1 MRIVIVGGGLVGET
15 LAGKLASDGHDI
27 SLVEKDPATARA
39 LDERLDVQVVQGNGA
54 KAPVLRKAGI
64 DEAELVVAM
73 SNSDETNMIVGL
85 IAASLFR
92 VSHIVVRLR
101 DPEHMEGFS
110 LVSREHPFEHVCV
123 DPEAA
128 AVDRI
133 ASLLEVPQAL
143 DVVEFM
149 DGRLVMAAFRIGP
162 DSDFVDQPVAFM
174 ALAFAGTPAVV
185 AAIDRR
191 GAWIVPHGEEDIAAG
206 DIVYFAIAREHLD
219 DVVSLVG
226 APGERRHTVMVAG
239 ASRIGLA
246 LARRLEPTDLRV
258 VLVEADADLARA
270 AAEQLERTLVV
281 RGRVTDRSLLEEEDV
296 HRVDTF
302 VAATPDHEINLVAG
316 LLAKRLG
323 AARAFALVD
332 NPALVNLIGDVGID
346 AIISPRLLAI
356 GLTLQHIRGSA
367 VRTVAPLIE
376 DRVEVLEAEAVKGS
390 PITQGKLS
398 EVGLARG
405 VLVAALRRGDKIV
418 LPRGDDRVE
427 AGDLVLLVTTAEQ
440 AREVA
445 KYLGP
450 GLLGTG

>member
-27 SLVEKDPATARA
+27 SLVENDAATARA

-54 KAPVLRKAGI
+54 KAPVLRAAGI
-64 DEAELVVAM
+64 EEAELVVAM

-85 IAASLFR
+85 LAASLFR

-133 ASLLEVPQAL
+133 TSLLEVPSAL

-149 DGRLVMAAFRIGP
+149 DGRLLMVAFRIGP
-162 DSDFVDQPVAFM
+162 ESDFVDQPVAFM

-185 AAIDRR
+185 AAIDRS
-191 GAWIVPHGEEDIAAG
+191 GHWLVPGGEEEIRAD
-206 DIVYFAIAREHLD
+206 DIVYFAIAREHLE

-226 APGERRHTVMVAG
+226 VPEERRRTVMVGG
-239 ASRIGLA
+239 ASRIGINLA
-246 LARRLEPTDLRV
+246 KRLEGGDARI
-258 VLVEADADLARA
+258 VLIEQDPDLAQA
-270 AAEQLERTLVV
+270 AADQLESTLVV
-281 RGRVTDRSLLEEEDV
+281 CGRVTDRSLLEEVDV
-296 HRVDTF
+296 DRVATF
-302 VAATPDHEINLVAG
+302 VAATPDHEINLVSC

-323 AARAFALVD
+323 AARAFSLVD
-332 NPALVNLIGDVGID
+332 NPALVNLMGDIGID

-356 GLTLQHIRGSA
+356 GLTLQHIRGA
-367 VRTVAPLIE
+367 GVRSVAPLLE
-376 DRVEVLEAEAVKGS
+376 DRVEVVEAEAVKGS
-390 PITQGKLS
+390 PITRAPIS
-398 EVGLARG
+398 EVGLERG
-405 VLVAALRRGDKIV
+405 ILIAALRRGDQLL
-418 LPRGDDRVE
+418 LPSGHDRVE
-427 AGDLVLLVTTAEQ
+427 AGDLVLMITTTDQASKVT
-440 AREVA
+440 R
-445 KYLGP
+445 YLSP
-450 GLLGTG
+450 

>member
-27 SLVEKDPATARA
+27 SLVENDAATARA

-54 KAPVLRKAGI
+54 KAPVLRAAGVE
-64 DEAELVVAM
+64 EAELVVAM

-85 IAASLFR
+85 LAASLFR

-133 ASLLEVPQAL
+133 ASLLEVPSAL

-149 DGRLVMAAFRIGP
+149 DGRLVMAAFQIGP
-162 DSDFVDQPVAFM
+162 ESDFVGQPVSFM
-174 ALAFAGTPAVV
+174 ALAFAGTPAMV
-185 AAIDRR
+185 AAIDRS
-191 GAWIVPHGEEDIAAG
+191 GLWIVPGGDEEIRAE
-206 DIVYFAIAREHLD
+206 DIVYFAIAREHLE

-226 APGERRHTVMVAG
+226 VSEERRRTVMVGG
-239 ASRIGLA
+239 ASRIGLH
-246 LARRLEPTDLRV
+246 LARRLEGGDSRV
-258 VLVEADADLARA
+258 VLIEQDPDLAQSA
-270 AAEQLERTLVV
+270 ADQLDSTLVV
-281 RGRVTDRSLLEEEDV
+281 RGRVTDQSLLEEVDV
-296 HRVDTF
+296 DHVATF
-302 VAATPDHEINLVAG
+302 VAATPDHEINLVSC

-332 NPALVNLIGDVGID
+332 NPALVHLMGDIGID

-356 GLTLQHIRGSA
+356 GLTLQHIRGA
-367 VRTVAPLIE
+367 GVRSVAPLLE
-376 DRVEVLEAEAVKGS
+376 DRVEVVEAEAVKGS
-390 PITQGKLS
+390 PITKAPIA
-398 EVGLARG
+398 EVGFERG
-405 VLVAALRRGDKIV
+405 ILIAALRRGDRLL
-418 LPRGDDRVE
+418 LPSGTDRVE
-427 AGDLVLLVTTAEQ
+427 AGDLVLMISTTEQVSKVTH
-440 AREVA
+440 
-445 KYLGP
+445 YLSP
-450 GLLGTG
+450 

>member
-15 LAGKLASDGHDI
+15 LAGKLARDGHDI
-27 SLVEKDPATARA
+27 SLVEQDPATARA

-64 DEAELVVAM
+64 HEAELVVAM

-85 IAASLFR
+85 IAASLFQ

-110 LVSREHPFEHVCV
+110 LVSREHPFSHVCV

-128 AVDRI
+128 AVERI
-133 ASLLEVPQAL
+133 AKLLEVPQAL

-149 DGRLVMAAFRIGP
+149 DGRLVMVAFRIGP
-162 DSDFVDQPVAFM
+162 ESDFVDQPVAFM

-185 AAIDRR
+185 AAIDRH
-191 GAWIVPHGEEDIAAG
+191 GDWVVPHGEEEIAAG

-226 APGERRHTVMVAG
+226 APGERRQTVMVAG
-239 ASRIGLA
+239 AGRIGLE
-246 LARRLEPTDLRV
+246 LARRLASTDMRV
-258 VLVEADADLARA
+258 VLVESDADLARR
-270 AAEQLERTLVV
+270 AAEQLDHAVVV
-281 RGRVTDRSLLEEEDV
+281 RGRATDQSLLEEEAV
-296 HRVDTF
+296 ERVDTF

-323 AARAFALVD
+323 AIRAFALVD

-367 VRTVAPLIE
+367 VRSVAPLLE
-376 DRVEVLEAEAVKGS
+376 DRVEVVEAEAEKGS
-390 PITQGKLS
+390 PITR
-398 EVGLARG
+398 ETIARVGLPRG
-405 VLVAALRRGDKIV
+405 VLIAALGRGDQLL
-418 LPRGDDRVE
+418 LPGGEDRVE
-427 AGDLVLLVTTAEQ
+427 PGDTVLLVTTTEQ
-440 AREVA
+440 APQVA
-445 KYLGP
+445 GFLSKG
-450 GLLGTG
+450 

>member
-15 LAGKLASDGHDI
+15 LAEKLSHDGHDI
-27 SLVEKDPATARA
+27 SLVEQSPSAARA

-54 KAPVLRKAGI
+54 KAPVLRAAGI
-64 DEAELVVAM
+64 EDAELVVAM

-85 IAASLFR
+85 LAASLFR

-110 LVSREHPFEHVCV
+110 LVSRDHPFEHVCV

-133 ASLLEVPQAL
+133 AALLQVPSAL

-162 DSDFVDQPVAFM
+162 DSDFVHQPVAFM

-185 AAIDRR
+185 AAIDR
-191 GAWIVPHGEEDIAAG
+191 GGEWIVPHGDEEIHPD
-206 DIVYFAIAREHLD
+206 DIVYFAIAREHLE

-226 APGERRHTVMVAG
+226 VSEERRRTIMVAG
-239 ASRIGLA
+239 AGRIGLS
-246 LARRLEPTDLRV
+246 LAQRLEGTESRV
-258 VLVEADADLARA
+258 VLIEQDPELARA
-270 AAEQLERTLVV
+270 AADQLESALVV
-281 RGRVTDRSLLEEEDV
+281 RGRATDRALLEEEDV
-296 HRVDTF
+296 DRVATF

-332 NPALVNLIGDVGID
+332 NPALVNLMGDVGID

-356 GLTLQHIRGSA
+356 GLTLQHIRGA
-367 VRTVAPLIE
+367 GVRTVAPLLE
-376 DRVEVLEAEAVKGS
+376 DRVEVVEAEAVKGS
-390 PITQGKLS
+390 PITRAS
-398 EVGLARG
+398 VAEVGLERG
-405 VLVAALRRGDKIV
+405 VLIAALLRGDELL
-418 LPRGDDRVE
+418 LPSGEDRVE
-427 AGDLVLLVTTAEQ
+427 PGDLVLMIATTDQ
-440 AREVA
+440 APKIAR
-445 KYLGP
+445 YLSP
-450 GLLGTG
+450 